1 MSKDPRQI
9 VRRPLITERASQLQE
24 DQNKYLFEV
33 RQDANKI
40 EIKRAMEAMFEVDVI
55 KVNTS
60 SVSGKMKRLG
70 RFQGRRASWEKAIV
84 TLAAG
89 QTIDFFEG
97 A

>member
-70 RFQGRRASWEKAIV
+70 RFQGRRASWKKAIV

>member
-33 RQDANKI
+33 RRDANKI
-40 EIKRAMEAMFEVDVI
+40 DIKRAMEAMFEVDVV

-60 SVSGKMKRLG
+60 SVSGKVKRLG
-70 RFQGRRASWEKAIV
+70 RFQGRRASWTKAIV

>member
-40 EIKRAMEAMFEVDVI
+40 EIKRAMEAMFEVDVV

-60 SVSGKMKRLG
+60 SVPGKMKRLG
-70 RFQGRRASWEKAIV
+70 RFQGRRASWKKAIV
-84 TLAAG
+84 TLAPG
-89 QTIDFFEG
+89 ENITIFEG
-97 A
+97 V

>member
-1 MSKDPRQI
+1 MNDAARI
-9 VRRPLITERASQLQE
+9 VRKIQVTEKGTGLQAL
-24 DQNKYLFEV
+24 NKYLFEV
-33 RQDANKI
+33 RRDANKI
-40 EIKRAMEAMFEVDVI
+40 DIKRAMEAMFEVDVV

-60 SVSGKMKRLG
+60 SVSGKVKRLG
-70 RFQGRRASWEKAIV
+70 RFQGRRASWKKAIV

>member
-40 EIKRAMEAMFEVDVI
+40 EIKRAMEAIFEVDVV

-60 SVSGKMKRLG
+60 SVPGKMKRLG
-70 RFQGRRASWEKAIV
+70 RFQGRRASWKKAIV

>member
-9 VRRPLITERASQLQE
+9 IRRPLITERASQLQE
-24 DQNKYLFEV
+24 DQNKFLFEV

-40 EIKRAMEAMFEVDVI
+40 EIKRALETIFEVDVV

-60 SVSGKMKRLG
+60 SVPGKMKRLG
-70 RFQGRRASWEKAIV
+70 RFQGRRASWKKAIV

>member
-40 EIKRAMEAMFEVDVI
+40 EIKRAMEAIFEVDVV

-60 SVSGKMKRLG
+60 SVPGKMKRLG
-70 RFQGRRASWEKAIV
+70 RFQGRRASWKKAIV

-89 QTIDFFEG
+89 QTIDFCEG

>member
-33 RQDANKI
+33 RRDANKI
-40 EIKRAMEAMFEVDVI
+40 DIKRAMEAMFEVDVV

-60 SVSGKMKRLG
+60 SVSGKVKRLG
-70 RFQGRRASWEKAIV
+70 RFQGRRASWKKAIV